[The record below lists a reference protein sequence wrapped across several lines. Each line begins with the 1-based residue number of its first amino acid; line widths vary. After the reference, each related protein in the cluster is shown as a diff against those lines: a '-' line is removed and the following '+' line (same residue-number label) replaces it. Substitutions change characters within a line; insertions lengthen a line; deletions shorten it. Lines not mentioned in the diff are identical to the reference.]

1 MKKFFISFPL
11 LVLLSCGGNNDEQAQ
26 NAGASNEATS
36 PLAKSQNSDAFNTS
50 FETMLS
56 DYYNLKDGM
65 VKSTS
70 SVASSVD
77 SAANKLIT
85 STDSLKL
92 AELKADEA
100 IVSTA
105 QSYAQGISAE
115 AKALVG
121 EKDLEAKRKA
131 FQMISDQMYDL
142 VRTVRYD
149 RQVVYHQYCPMAFN
163 DQGAYWLSNNS
174 EIMNPYFGN
183 KMLHCGEVRDSL
195 DFRAK

>member
-1 MKKFFISFPL
+1 MKRLLIYFPL
-11 LVLLSCGGNNDEQAQ
+11 LVLIACGGNKDEQAE
-26 NAGASNEATS
+26 NPETVATA
-36 PLAKSQNSDAFNTS
+36 PLTKSQNSDAFNTS
-50 FETMLS
+50 FETMLG
-56 DYYNLKDGM
+56 DYYNLKDAM
-65 VKSTS
+65 VRSTS

-77 SAANKLIT
+77 SAANKLI
-85 STDSLKL
+85 SSADSLRL
-92 AELKADEA
+92 TELKADEA

-105 QSYAQGISAE
+105 QSYAQGISSE

-121 EKDLEAKRKA
+121 EKNLEAKRKA

-149 RQVVYHQYCPMAFN
+149 KQVVYHQYCPMAFN
-163 DQGAYWLSNNS
+163 DEGAYWLSKDS

>member
-1 MKKFFISFPL
+1 MLHVNPMVVKK
-11 LVLLSCGGNNDEQAQ
+11 
-26 NAGASNEATS
+26 
-36 PLAKSQNSDAFNTS
+36 KM
-50 FETMLS
+50 MLS

-65 VKSTS
+65 VSSTS
-70 SVASSVD
+70 SVATSVD
-77 SAANKLIT
+77 SAANKLIV
-85 STDSLKL
+85 SADSLKL

-100 IVSTA
+100 IISTA

-163 DQGAYWLSNNS
+163 DQGAYWLSNNA
-174 EIMNPYFGN
+174 EIMNPYFGK

>member
-1 MKKFFISFPL
+1 MKKMLIYFPL
-11 LVLLSCGGNNDEQAQ
+11 MAIIACGGNKDEQAE
-26 NAGASNEATS
+26 NPETVATA
-36 PLAKSQNSDAFNTS
+36 PLAKSQNSDAFNSS
-50 FETMLS
+50 FEKMLS
-56 DYYNLKDGM
+56 DYYLLKDGM

-77 SAANKLIT
+77 SAAKALIT
-85 STDSLKL
+85 SSDSLKL
-92 AELKADEA
+92 TELKADEA

-115 AKALVG
+115 AKALAG
-121 EKDLEAKRKA
+121 EKNLEAKRKA

-163 DQGAYWLSNNS
+163 DEGAYWLSNNS

-195 DFRAK
+195 DFRVK

>member
-1 MKKFFISFPL
+1 MKKLLISFPL
-11 LVLLSCGGNNDEQAQ
+11 FVLIACGGNEDEQAQ
-26 NAGASNEATS
+26 NPETS
-36 PLAKSQNSDAFNTS
+36 TTAPLTKSQNSDVFNTS
-50 FETMLS
+50 FERMLS
-56 DYYNLKDGM
+56 DYYDLKDGM
-65 VKSTS
+65 VRSTS
-70 SVASSVD
+70 SVAPSVD
-77 SAANKLIT
+77 SAANKLIV
-85 STDSLKL
+85 SADSLKL
-92 AELKADEA
+92 SELKADAA

-105 QSYAQGISAE
+105 QSYSQGISAE

-121 EKDLEAKRKA
+121 EKNLEAKRKS

-163 DQGAYWLSNNS
+163 DQGAYWLSNNA

-195 DFRAK
+195 DFRSK

>member
-1 MKKFFISFPL
+1 MKKLLIYFPV
-11 LVLLSCGGNNDEQAQ
+11 LVLLACGGNKDEQAE
-26 NAGASNEATS
+26 NPETVATA

-50 FETMLS
+50 FEKMLG
-56 DYYNLKDGM
+56 DYFLLKEGM
-65 VKSTS
+65 VRSTS

-77 SAANKLIT
+77 SAANALIA

-92 AELKADEA
+92 KEIKADEA

-121 EKDLEAKRKA
+121 EKDLQAKRKA

-163 DQGAYWLSNNS
+163 DEGAYWLSNNS

-195 DFRAK
+195 DFRVK

>member
-1 MKKFFISFPL
+1 MKKLLISFPL
-11 LVLLSCGGNNDEQAQ
+11 FVLIACGGNEDEQAQ
-26 NAGASNEATS
+26 NPETS
-36 PLAKSQNSDAFNTS
+36 TTAPLTKSQNSDVFNTS
-50 FETMLS
+50 FEKMLS
-56 DYYNLKDGM
+56 DYYDLKDAM
-65 VKSTS
+65 VRSTS
-70 SVASSVD
+70 SVATSVD
-77 SAANKLIT
+77 SAANKLIV
-85 STDSLKL
+85 SADSLKL
-92 AELKADEA
+92 SELKADAA

-105 QSYAQGISAE
+105 QSYSQGISAE

-121 EKDLEAKRKA
+121 EKNLEAKRKS

-163 DQGAYWLSNNS
+163 DQGAYWLSNNA

-195 DFRAK
+195 DFRSK

>member
-1 MKKFFISFPL
+1 MKKLLIYIPF
-11 LVLLSCGGNNDEQAQ
+11 LVLVACGGNKDEQAQ
-26 NAGASNEATS
+26 NTETVATA
-36 PLAKSQNSDAFNTS
+36 PLTKSQNSDAFNSS
-50 FETMLS
+50 FEAMLS
-56 DYYNLKDGM
+56 DYYSLKDGM

-77 SAANKLIT
+77 SAANKLI
-85 STDSLKL
+85 SSADSLKL
-92 AELKADEA
+92 TELKADEA

-115 AKALVG
+115 AKALLG
-121 EKDLEAKRKA
+121 EKNLEAKRKA

-163 DQGAYWLSNNS
+163 DEGAYWLSNNS

>member
-1 MKKFFISFPL
+1 MKKLLICFPL
-11 LVLLSCGGNNDEQAQ
+11 LVLMACGGNKDEQAQ
-26 NAGASNEATS
+26 NPETSNEATA

-77 SAANKLIT
+77 SAASKLIT
-85 STDSLKL
+85 SADSLKL
-92 AELKADEA
+92 TELKADEA

-121 EKDLEAKRKA
+121 EKNLEAKRKA